1 LLRPTSAGP
10 HGLRS
15 SSEFWFHRPGR
26 GLPTASLGIRPGCAV
41 AADIAAVATFTL
53 PDLPAPPS
61 TSSPASTPAS
71 TLLPSLWSRGANLE
85 IAFRPHRFARS
96 RRFAPPIAPLSRD
109 FALLPAQDSRACC
122 IPLPIL
128 GFAAFR
134 FVVRVAPAP
143 HTGHLAMVYVQ
154 PVTRTPR
161 PRSAVHTLWRIPP
174 TRSRVVSPRS
184 LPPWC
189 SLPAQPRSIRRDRY
203 RLRRSCHDHV
213 MQHLRGV
220 APQMG
225 PYQQPPFPAAL
236 WPTLPGLWSPS
247 RSFDPG
253 IAPEADASRTQCA
266 GIPARRF
273 RSSFRRRVRPF
284 GQRVAPFRPRFFVAR
299 SPTFRLGIPPSA
311 MVARGSSRRLR

>member
-1 LLRPTSAGP
+1 
-10 HGLRS
+10 
-15 SSEFWFHRPGR
+15 
-26 GLPTASLGIRPGCAV
+26 LPTASLGIRPGCAV

-53 PDLPAPPS
+53 PDLPPLHRLRPRRPLPRRHCCRRFGLEVP
-61 TSSPASTPAS
+61 TSKSRSDLTVSHGLAGLLRRSPR
-71 TLLPSLWSRGANLE
+71 SRGTLRCCQRRIHGLVASRYRSWGSL
-85 IAFRPHRFARS
+85 RFA
-96 RRFAPPIAPLSRD
+96 I
-109 FALLPAQDSRACC
+109 
-122 IPLPIL
+122 
-128 GFAAFR
+128 
-134 FVVRVAPAP
+134 VVRVAPAP
-143 HTGHLAMVYVQ
+143 HTGHLAMVCVQ

-161 PRSAVHTLWRIPP
+161 PRSAVRTLWRIPP
-174 TRSRVVSPRS
+174 IRSRVVSPRS

-253 IAPEADASRTQCA
+253 IAPEADASRTQCT
-266 GIPARRF
+266 GIPAIRF
-273 RSSFRRRVRPF
+273 RSSFAAASDLSVSASLRSAPASSSLAVQPF
-284 GQRVAPFRPRFFVAR
+284 GWGSPRRPWW
-299 SPTFRLGIPPSA
+299 
-311 MVARGSSRRLR
+311 RGVRRAVCGEAGDGPR